1 METRPV
7 LHFRLQELFN
17 EADEIYLNDSE
28 KNPIK

>member
-1 METRPV
+1 METQLI

-28 KNPIK
+28 KNPVQ